1 MPHGDCARSY
11 PRKNAR
17 MKYYISVE
25 CAATSPVADLTA
37 SLQRAY
43 DQGAAGFFQVL
54 TTSVPSHQ
62 VLFERTVAD
71 DREYVKNLVANV
83 AGISVAQAAMYQL
96 GAELTEGDV
105 GIVAQPVVEALANGD
120 GKFFDFGA
128 GALEALL
135 EDSIAEAPYWAIT
148 GRIPGADEDTCHV
161 MQASIDEE
169 ARRSFADKMFAG
181 ERDPDQ
187 ARADAMADVG
197 GDLGVYITSV
207 VSSPVPITEH

>member
-1 MPHGDCARSY
+1 
-11 PRKNAR
+11 

-105 GIVAQPVVEALANGD
+105 GIVAQ
-120 GKFFDFGA
+120 
-128 GALEALL
+128 
-135 EDSIAEAPYWAIT
+135 
-148 GRIPGADEDTCHV
+148 RI
-161 MQASIDEE
+161 
-169 ARRSFADKMFAG
+169 
-181 ERDPDQ
+181 
-187 ARADAMADVG
+187 
-197 GDLGVYITSV
+197 GVLTA
-207 VSSPVPITEH
+207 